1 MGESF
6 INSSVFEA
14 DIVVRWVLM
23 VQGIKG
29 IVTPNSCIV
38 QELAVCSNYFNYVVL
53 PPAEEK
59 PAEDTGMIVILHRK
73 SRM

>member
-1 MGESF
+1 
-6 INSSVFEA
+6 
-14 DIVVRWVLM
+14 M

-38 QELAVCSNYFNYVVL
+38 QGLAVCSNYFNYVVW

-59 PAEDTGMIVILHRK
+59 PAEDTGMIVTLHRK

>member
-1 MGESF
+1 
-6 INSSVFEA
+6 
-14 DIVVRWVLM
+14 M

-29 IVTPNSCIV
+29 IITPNSCIV
-38 QELAVCSNYFNYVVL
+38 QGLAVCSNYFNYVVL

-59 PAEDTGMIVILHRK
+59 PAEDTGMIVTLHRK